1 MSWDDDYDADEFGER
16 RPVRAKTTGWQA
28 VRRVGG
34 YAGVVVGVL
43 ALAVGAVFAVNALG
57 VAAKP
62 GGFAA
67 PAVSGPSVTHCSTRG
82 MASAMRLA
90 PSEATRPPTRRG
102 SAGRT

>member
-16 RPVRAKTTGWQA
+16 RPVRAKTTGWQV
-28 VRRVGG
+28 VRRAGG

-67 PAVSGPSVTHCSTRG
+67 PAVSGPSVALPPVVTPTEQDEPIEGGVRADRG
-82 MASAMRLA
+82 DHSR
-90 PSEATRPPTRRG
+90 
-102 SAGRT
+102 